1 MKKILLVFS
10 ILLVLLI
17 AVSASATPITFTGS
31 SGNLAASATFDVVG
45 VNLQVTL
52 TNTSLVDVLVPT
64 DVLTAVF
71 FTVAGDPTLT
81 RVSALLNA
89 GSTVFFGGTDPGGVV
104 GGEWAYENHIA
115 APVGA
120 DEGIFSAGFGFNANL
135 RFPGNDLQAPASVDG
150 LQYGLTS
157 AGDNS
162 ATGNTPVTG
171 TNALI
176 QNSVIFTLG
185 GALPVGF
192 DPSTS
197 ITNVSFQYGTALDEP
212 NVPGTPIPEPATML
226 LLGSG
231 LIGLVGF
238 ARKRFKKIVLS
249 AE

>member
-1 MKKILLVFS
+1 MKKIGLMLSMV
-10 ILLVLLI
+10 LGLLI

-45 VNLQVTL
+45 SNLQVTL
-52 TNTSLVDVLVPT
+52 TNTSSVDVLVPV

-71 FTVAGDPTLT
+71 FTVAGDPALN
-81 RVSALLNA
+81 RVSAVLNA

-104 GGEWAYENHIA
+104 GGEWAYENSIA

-120 DEGIFSAGFGFNANL
+120 DEGIFSAGFGFNGNL

-185 GALPVGF
+185 NLPVGF
-192 DPSTS
+192 DPFTS
-197 ITNVSFQYGTALDEP
+197 ITNVSFQYGTALTEP

-231 LIGLVGF
+231 LIGLAGF
-238 ARKRFKKIVLS
+238 ARKRFKK
-249 AE
+249 